1 MDPELRWSPAVGVFS
16 LKDGGP
22 QRMVGVDAV
31 ESAERSHRL
40 AAGQAAQMTFS
51 LGFFSL
57 TGGGKN
63 SSLCYV
69 SGTENK
75 FCAFVS

>member
-1 MDPELRWSPAVGVFS
+1 MGVFS
-16 LKDGGP
+16 LKDEGP
-22 QRMVGVDAV
+22 WRMVGVDAV
-31 ESAERSHRL
+31 ESAERSHRP
-40 AAGQAAQMTFS
+40 AAGRAAQMIFS
-51 LGFFSL
+51 SGFFSL
-57 TGGGKN
+57 GGEVGGKN